1 MDTSEIG
8 DLAFEWPGLKA
19 IGYTL
24 SFRTEKG
31 KETTSSSKYY
41 ICSEK
46 LSSEQFL
53 NATRAHWSVENSLH
67 WKLDVGMDEDSCRI
81 RRQNAVENLAS
92 VRHVV
97 LNLLKK
103 TQTFKAG
110 VKRKLHKANRCDI
123 YRAEV
128 LSALP
133 KIL

>member
-1 MDTSEIG
+1 MKGHGRIKERHGLISLDTSEIG
-8 DLAFEWPGLKA
+8 DLAFEWPGLKS
-19 IGYTL
+19 IRYTL

-41 ICSEK
+41 ISSDK

-81 RRQNAVENLAS
+81 SRQNAVENLAS
-92 VRHVV
+92 VRHVA

-110 VKRKLHKANRCDI
+110 VK
-123 YRAEV
+123 
-128 LSALP
+128 
-133 KIL
+133 